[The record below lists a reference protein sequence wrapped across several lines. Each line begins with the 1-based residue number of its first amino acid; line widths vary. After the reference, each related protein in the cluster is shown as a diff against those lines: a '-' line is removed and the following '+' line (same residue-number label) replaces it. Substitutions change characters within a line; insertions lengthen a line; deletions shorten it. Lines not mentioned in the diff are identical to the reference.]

1 MSTESSEEMTETIVL
16 ENMTEAQELAVRVVM
31 NTGAYEDRERVAE
44 FIKHYSSRI
53 EGVEP
58 GTWLRDEITLSV
70 TDFLRLLYS
79 GKSRLEEL
87 PNGKEK

>member
-16 ENMTEAQELAVRVVM
+16 ENMTDAQELAVRVVM
-31 NTGAYEDRERVAE
+31 NTGAYEDRKRIAE
-44 FIKHYSSRI
+44 FVLHYSSRI
-53 EGVEP
+53 EGLEQ
-58 GTWLRDEITLSV
+58 GQWIRDEITLSV
-70 TDFLRLLYS
+70 TDFLNLLYS